1 MEATDKE
8 VKITLSKNQALFEID
23 NCRIISSL
31 LDGEYMNY
39 RSFIPEQYETVI
51 EVSVNEITQG
61 IERAS
66 LITSDDKRFPVKL
79 NIADNKLLITTN
91 AEVGISKE
99 EIDVEI
105 DGNDLTIGFN
115 PRYLLDSLKVIDDE
129 NIVISFS
136 SSIGPSVIK
145 PVSGDNY
152 LFMVLPVRMSN

>member
-1 MEATDKE
+1 MCIRD
-8 VKITLSKNQALFEID
+8 
-23 NCRIISSL
+23 R
-31 LDGEYMNY
+31 
-39 RSFIPEQYETVI
+39 
-51 EVSVNEITQG
+51 
-61 IERAS
+61 
-66 LITSDDKRFPVKL
+66 

-145 PVSGDNY
+145 PVSGDKY